1 MTTNKIYYDFRVR
14 IEDMELI
21 LEIFNEHL
29 RRFYVGMNQKVYNR
43 KRDRIEALRDDIDG
57 WIKNRIGD
65 EKEVD
70 NE

>member
-1 MTTNKIYYDFRVR
+1 MKPNEIYYNFPVR
-14 IEDMELI
+14 IEDMEIISEVL
-21 LEIFNEHL
+21 NERL
-29 RRFYVGMNQKVYNR
+29 KMLYVGMNKKVYDK
-43 KRDRIEALRDDIDG
+43 KRDRMEALRDDVDQ

>member
-1 MTTNKIYYDFRVR
+1 MNPNETYYDFRVR
-14 IEDMELI
+14 IEDMEIISEVL
-21 LEIFNEHL
+21 NERL
-29 RRFYVGMNQKVYNR
+29 KMFYVGMNQKVYDK
-43 KRDRIEALRDDIDG
+43 KRDKMEALRDDVDQ

>member
-1 MTTNKIYYDFRVR
+1 MKPNEIYYNFPVR
-14 IEDMELI
+14 IEDMEIISEVL
-21 LEIFNEHL
+21 NERL
-29 RRFYVGMNQKVYNR
+29 KMLYVGMNKKVYDR
-43 KRDRIEALRDDIDG
+43 KRDRMEALRDDVDQ